1 MDKPAYTI
9 SGILVVL
16 AIVLLFVLP
25 QNVSANDITVDKHC
39 SLAQAIGS
47 ANNNSSKARCVTG
60 FRVDTIF
67 LEEDLE
73 LEDELPEITSRI
85 VLEGNDHTIRIR
97 PRRAAFVINWGNLT
111 IKNLT
116 VKFVGVNRAGPTIEI
131 ENGSLTIV
139 DSQFLKCT
147 GKFKVE
153 DSLGV
158 VKGESSVCGYSAETV
173 ASWFEGAPSE
183 PTPTPE
189 PSQPRTCDAL
199 ADGRT
204 HDISHLWGRERRT
217 VSTFRQPLVSEINPS
232 LTPVTFDAV
241 DVWGYVEQGVEI
253 CFPQLGSVIFLD
265 AAMSPR
271 ARAPVEY
278 FARDGG
284 TCAQLDRPGTVV
296 LVPGQ
301 PPVIESVVPEQAP
314 LSDISLPEQTCGR
327 RYCCGR
333 QHSQDSVQITTIANL
348 KLRSIPFVDDNIIGY
363 VPRGETF
370 IPISGNA
377 YWHNVSYQGMVGW
390 ISGNPRYVQAS
401 EACA

>member
-25 QNVSANDITVDKHC
+25 QNVGANDITVDKHC

-67 LEEDLE
+67 LEEDLD

-199 ADGRT
+199 ADGGPM
-204 HDISHLWGRERRT
+204 ISATYGEGSGVQCQRLDAAGIGNQ
-217 VSTFRQPLVSEINPS
+217 SIIDAGYI
-232 LTPVTFDAV
+232 DAV

-271 ARAPVEY
+271 ARAPVEH

-301 PPVIESVVPEQAP
+301 PPVIESVEPEEAP
-314 LSDISLPEQTCGR
+314 VSDISLPEQPVAGDIAVADTTQSGQC
-327 RYCCGR
+327 
-333 QHSQDSVQITTIANL
+333 QITTIANL

-370 IPISGNA
+370 IPISGNS

-401 EACA
+401 EACG

>member
-16 AIVLLFVLP
+16 AIVLLFDPLHE
-25 QNVSANDITVDKHC
+25 VSANNITVDKHC

-67 LEEDLE
+67 LEEDLD

-97 PRRAAFVINWGNLT
+97 PRRAAFVINWGTLT

-116 VKFVGVNRAGPTIEI
+116 VKFTGGNRAGPTIEI

-189 PSQPRTCDAL
+189 PSHPVTCDSF
-199 ADGRT
+199 ADGGPM
-204 HDISHLWGRERRT
+204 ISATYGLGSGVQCQRLDAAGIGNQ
-217 VSTFRQPLVSEINPS
+217 SIIDAGYI
-232 LTPVTFDAV
+232 DAV

-265 AAMSPR
+265 AATAPR
-271 ARAPVEY
+271 SQAPVEY
-278 FARDGG
+278 YARDGG
-284 TCAQLDRPGTVV
+284 TCAALDRPGTVV

-301 PPVIESVVPEQAP
+301 PPVIESVEPEEAP
-314 LSDISLPEQTCGR
+314 VSDISLREQPVAGEAVVPDE
-327 RYCCGR
+327 
-333 QHSQDSVQITTIANL
+333 SQSEQCHITTIANL
-348 KLRSIPFVDDNIIGY
+348 KLRSIPFVDFNVIAY

-370 IPISGNA
+370 IPISGNV

-401 EACA
+401 AACG

>member
-16 AIVLLFVLP
+16 VIFLLFVLP

-116 VKFVGVNRAGPTIEI
+116 VKFTGGNRAGPTIEI

-199 ADGRT
+199 ADGGPM
-204 HDISHLWGRERRT
+204 ISATYGEGSGVQCQRLDAAGIGNQ
-217 VSTFRQPLVSEINPS
+217 SIIDAGYI
-232 LTPVTFDAV
+232 DAV

-271 ARAPVEY
+271 ARAPVEH

-314 LSDISLPEQTCGR
+314 LSDISLPEQPVAGDIAVADTTQSGQC
-327 RYCCGR
+327 
-333 QHSQDSVQITTIANL
+333 QITTIANL

-401 EACA
+401 EACG

>member
-1 MDKPAYTI
+1 MDRPAYTI
-9 SGILVVL
+9 SGVVVVL
-16 AIVLLFVLP
+16 AIILLFVLP
-25 QNVSANDITVDKHC
+25 QNVMANEITVDKHC

-47 ANNNSSKARCVTG
+47 ANNNSSKARCERG
-60 FRVDTIF
+60 FRIDTIF
-67 LEEDLE
+67 LEDDLE

-85 VLEGNDHTIRIR
+85 VLEGNGHTIRVR

-158 VKGESSVCGYSAETV
+158 VKGESSVCNYSAETV
-173 ASWFEGAPSE
+173 ASWFDAAPPE

-189 PSQPRTCDAL
+189 PSQPRTCDAF
-199 ADGRT
+199 ADGGPM
-204 HDISHLWGRERRT
+204 ISATYGEGSGVQCQRLDAAGIGNQSI
-217 VSTFRQPLVSEINPS
+217 VDAGYI
-232 LTPVTFDAV
+232 DAV
-241 DVWGYVEQGVEI
+241 DVWGYVEQGVVI
-253 CFPQLGSVIFLD
+253 CFPRLGSVIFLD
-265 AAMSPR
+265 AATSPR
-271 ARAPVEY
+271 SRAPVEH

-284 TCAQLDRPGTVV
+284 TCAKLDRAGTVV

-301 PPVIESVVPEQAP
+301 PPVIESAEPEQAP
-314 LSDISLPEQTCGR
+314 LSDISLPEQPVAGDVAVADTTQSGQC
-327 RYCCGR
+327 
-333 QHSQDSVQITTIANL
+333 QITTIANL

-370 IPISGNA
+370 IPYIRKRVLVQCLLSR
-377 YWHNVSYQGMVGW
+377 QG
-390 ISGNPRYVQAS
+390 RLDQR
-401 EACA
+401 